1 VDAGTRR
8 NVDIGFGDKRVFDEF
23 IDAGR
28 IRVQKLQA

>member
-1 VDAGTRR
+1 
-8 NVDIGFGDKRVFDEF
+8 VDIGFGDKRVSDEF